1 MAAVNDLFDTVIDWL
16 KALVNLGFGLV
27 LVFLVVDVLF
37 AQPIGIVDNVAAL
50 INSFV
55 DNGVVGL
62 IALLFFLAIYKSLRS
77 NIIYPPLH

>member
-1 MAAVNDLFDTVIDWL
+1 MASVNYLFDTVIDWL
-16 KALVNLGFGLV
+16 KALVNLGFALV

-37 AQPIGIVDNVAAL
+37 AQPIGIVDNVATL

-62 IALLFFLAIYKSLRS
+62 IALLFFLAIYKS
-77 NIIYPPLH
+77 

>member
-16 KALVNLGFGLV
+16 KALVNLGFALV

-62 IALLFFLAIYKSLRS
+62 IALLFFLAIYKS
-77 NIIYPPLH
+77 

>member
-37 AQPIGIVDNVAAL
+37 AQPIGIVDNVATL

-62 IALLFFLAIYKSLRS
+62 IALLFFLAIYKS
-77 NIIYPPLH
+77 

>member
-1 MAAVNDLFDTVIDWL
+1 MAAVNDLFDTVVGWL
-16 KALVNLGFGLV
+16 KALVELGFALA

-50 INSFV
+50 INTFV

-62 IALLFFLAIYKSLRS
+62 IALLFFLAIYKS
-77 NIIYPPLH
+77 

>member
-1 MAAVNDLFDTVIDWL
+1 MASVNDLFDTVVGWL
-16 KALVNLGFGLV
+16 KALVELGFALA

-50 INSFV
+50 INTFV

-62 IALLFFLAIYKSLRS
+62 IALLFFLAIYKS
-77 NIIYPPLH
+77 

>member
-16 KALVNLGFGLV
+16 KAIVNLGFALV

-37 AQPIGIVDNVAAL
+37 AQPIGIVDNVATL

-62 IALLFFLAIYKSLRS
+62 IALLFFLAIYKS
-77 NIIYPPLH
+77 

>member
-37 AQPIGIVDNVAAL
+37 AQPIGIVDNVASL

-62 IALLFFLAIYKSLRS
+62 IALLFFLAIYKS
-77 NIIYPPLH
+77 